1 MLGAKQNEAGDG
13 IKAQHHYLGLKF
25 LNMVG
30 QLRKVFP
37 TLILVNGS
45 STPVR
50 WCIEPNL
57 VRTRDVYAR

>member
-50 WCIEPNL
+50 
-57 VRTRDVYAR
+57 